1 VDWNKDGK
9 KDLIAGD
16 TKGQVTL
23 FLNSGTPGK
32 PELAAG
38 VPVESEGKPIS
49 GKQTLYKIEKNQIV
63 MENGEPVVDKVIPGS
78 NALAEIYSMIHVA
91 DWNGDGLDDL
101 LVGHQVTILFYKN
114 IGTAREPKLAA
125 PVKIESPTGQWPSR
139 PSPYVVDW
147 DGDGVQDLLVGVD
160 YGLPDVKAP
169 FFFRNAGTNQE
180 PKLEQGVPLK
190 LEGEDFDKGYLLRL
204 GMADWN
210 NDGKLDL
217 LVGNR
222 CTVGPDQKIT
232 GNVWLFLRK

>member
-1 VDWNKDGK
+1 MDWNKDGK
-9 KDLIAGD
+9 QDLIAGD

-23 FLNSGTPGK
+23 FLNTGTPGK

-38 VPVESEGKPIS
+38 VPIESEGKPIS
-49 GKQTLYKIEKNQIV
+49 GKQTVFKIK
-63 MENGEPVVDKVIPGS
+63 KS
-78 NALAEIYSMIHVA
+78 LAEIYSMIHVA

-101 LVGHQVTILFYKN
+101 LVGHQSIILFYKN
-114 IGTAREPKLAA
+114 IGTAREPKMAA
-125 PVKIESPTGQWPSR
+125 PVKIEPPTGQWPSR

-204 GMADWN
+204 GVADWN
-210 NDGKLDL
+210 NDGKMDL

-222 CTVGPDQKIT
+222 CTVGPDRKIT